1 MTFLEFGLQ
10 VSYYV
15 VLITFFTLLSEWVV
29 LLFIPQK
36 FIEKLNKNKKY
47 NNVGASFIFSFIMS
61 FIVLFLC
68 WISING
74 GAKEYYFHRYYDKGL
89 EDAKKEVKF
98 NLPYWGGDIRS
109 EGYEC
114 GLRGEKDI
122 EEIKSRF
129 WK

>member
-10 VSYYV
+10 ASYYV
-15 VLITFFTLLSEWVV
+15 VLTTLFIF
-29 LLFIPQK
+29 LLDWAVSFFIPQK
-36 FIEKLNKNKKY
+36 FQEKIYKSKKY
-47 NNVGASFIFSFIMS
+47 DNFIASYIIPFIISFL
-61 FIVLFLC
+61 VLFLC

-122 EEIKSRF
+122 EEIKDRF